1 MLLTAEFSFQPVN
14 FFCICVSLCSSYY
27 RKGGREEGREGKR
40 EKRRR
45 KEKAS
50 QRELLQSWVAHRG
63 RIWQARRFIGRFGL
77 HKPKQSPGFLLL
89 GKLIKKKNEKKATDR
104 GMELSPESGFLFF
117 PKPKVQSI
125 QHFSA
130 YDL

>member
-1 MLLTAEFSFQPVN
+1 MCLSV
-14 FFCICVSLCSSYY
+14 FFPTEGKEGE
-27 RKGGREEGREGKR
+27 RKRGRGKR

-63 RIWQARRFIGRFGL
+63 PIWQARRFIGRFGL

-117 PKPKVQSI
+117 PNPKVQSI